1 MADTGNL
8 LFDISTEVGEEIF
21 RAKKQAMKSKAVEF
35 GKKPGTNIQWRD
47 AVQDNS
53 VFREAELKRLGTEQF
68 LSRWGGEKNGIT
80 R

>member
-1 MADTGNL
+1 MAKTGNL
-8 LFDISTEVGEEIF
+8 LFDVSTEVGEELF
-21 RAKKQAMKSKAVEF
+21 RAKKEAMKAKPIEF
-35 GKKPGTNIQWRD
+35 GKKMGTNSQWRD

>member
-35 GKKPGTNIQWRD
+35 
-47 AVQDNS
+47 V
-53 VFREAELKRLGTEQF
+53 KRLLLRMSGVNQ
-68 LSRWGGEKNGIT
+68 
-80 R
+80 

>member
-35 GKKPGTNIQWRD
+35 GKKAATADEWRKSIRENSSFKDPELERLGMKGFLSQWRGN
-47 AVQDNS
+47 Q
-53 VFREAELKRLGTEQF
+53 K
-68 LSRWGGEKNGIT
+68 
-80 R
+80 